1 MKLVVRKRS
10 HGGETI
16 LQFGFELLVGVGLEL
31 LRRSTKSWLS
41 SIKAEAR
48 PRHPIPQI
56 RKAPPAALPA
66 SSSVQTAGTT
76 PMRRGRLSWKG
87 LLRLLKAT
95 ALEWS
100 HDKCPQLG
108 AALAYY
114 AVFSLAPLMLLLL
127 GLFGIIYGGNQQAR
141 ERILEQLSY
150 FIDPSALQ
158 SVQEIA
164 AKAAQPKPG
173 LWAALAGIL
182 IALFGASGIFGQLQD
197 ALNAIW
203 DVKPKPKAGMW
214 AFIRSRFL
222 SFAMV
227 GGVCFLVLIS
237 LTLEGVLKNLHAF
250 LQEAMPG
257 GHYVGLGV
265 FYVFDLAII
274 VFLFAMIFRFLPD
287 VKISWRDVWHGALL
301 TAVLFVIGKFIL
313 GLYLSSGAAGSAYG
327 AAGSLVTLLL
337 WVFYSA
343 QILLFGAEFTRIYAD
358 TYGSLV
364 QPDEY
369 AVRIQKTEVELP
381 QP

>member
-1 MKLVVRKRS
+1 MRNRS
-10 HGGETI
+10 HGAGTI
-16 LQFGFELLVGVGLEL
+16 LRFGFELLAGVGLEL
-31 LRRSTKSWLS
+31 LRRSTKSWLNYIRTNTRLRPQTPGIREGSASALTDS
-41 SIKAEAR
+41 SST
-48 PRHPIPQI
+48 Q
-56 RKAPPAALPA
+56 LPA
-66 SSSVQTAGTT
+66 VVPA
-76 PMRRGRLSWKG
+76 RKGRLTGKG
-87 LLRLLKAT
+87 LFRLLKAT
-95 ALEWS
+95 ALEWNQ
-100 HDKCPQLG
+100 DKCPQLG

-141 ERILEQLSY
+141 EKILEQLSY
-150 FIDPSALQ
+150 FLDPSALQ

-164 AKAAQPKPG
+164 TKAAQPKPG
-173 LWAALAGIL
+173 LWAAVTGIL

-197 ALNAIW
+197 ALNTIW
-203 DVKPKPKAGMW
+203 DVKPKPKAGVW

-250 LQEAMPG
+250 LQGVMPG

-287 VKISWRDVWHGALL
+287 VKISWRDVWHGAVL
-301 TAVLFVIGKFIL
+301 TAVLFVIGKFML